1 LASLYLTNTNLNYGR
16 KPWLAH
22 DGLKPNGLLLI
33 LSWKLKW
40 QIGCTWRKMNRVFTR
55 QGLLSAMQ
63 QVVIDVLPNGY
74 PSIASTAAR
83 IVISVRTMQRR
94 LAEAGVKYSDLVD
107 RVRFEQACR
116 YLKNPQIPLGKV
128 SVRLG
133 YRDPS
138 SFSRAFAR
146 WAGMAPRRYRQ

>member
-1 LASLYLTNTNLNYGR
+1 
-16 KPWLAH
+16 
-22 DGLKPNGLLLI
+22 
-33 LSWKLKW
+33 
-40 QIGCTWRKMNRVFTR
+40 MNRGLTR

-63 QVVIDVLPNGY
+63 QVIIDLLPNGY
-74 PSIASTAAR
+74 PLITSTAAR
-83 IVISVRTMQRR
+83 IGISVRTMQRR
-94 LAEAGVKYSDLVD
+94 LAEAGVKYSEFID

-116 YLKNPQIPLGKV
+116 DLKNPQIPLGRV

-146 WAGMAPRRYRQ
+146 WAGMSPRQYRKQVIVPAGQHSATRHLHQS

>member
-1 LASLYLTNTNLNYGR
+1 MNRELTQ
-16 KPWLAH
+16 K
-22 DGLKPNGLLLI
+22 GLLP
-33 LSWKLKW
+33 
-40 QIGCTWRKMNRVFTR
+40 
-55 QGLLSAMQ
+55 AMQ

-83 IVISVRTMQRR
+83 IGISVRTMQRR
-94 LAEAGVKYSDLVD
+94 LAESGVNYSEFVAQ
-107 RVRFEQACR
+107 VRFEQACR
-116 YLKNPQIPLGKV
+116 DLKNPRIPLGKV

-146 WAGMAPRRYRQ
+146 WAGMAPRQYRQQAAGSRESTAETRHRYHD